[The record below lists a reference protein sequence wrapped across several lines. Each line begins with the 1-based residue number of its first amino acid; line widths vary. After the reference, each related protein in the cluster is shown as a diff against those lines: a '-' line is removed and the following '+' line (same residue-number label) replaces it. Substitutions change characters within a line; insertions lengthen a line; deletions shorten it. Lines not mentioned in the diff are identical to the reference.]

1 METPPGLIYYPD
13 DRPGISRRRAGRGWS
28 YRAPDG
34 TRIDDAEE
42 RERLN
47 ALAVPPAY
55 TEVWISPKVNG
66 HLQATGLDAET
77 RKQYRYHPDWTAHRA
92 QTKFDGLAEFGAALP
107 ALRSRLHRV
116 LTGGADGPEFAIAA
130 CLRLIDRAALRVGS
144 PDYAEDRKVY
154 GAVTLRTRHL
164 SLTDDEISLKFRAK
178 GGQVVEQTLRD
189 ATLQAALEEL
199 SDLPGGDVMVWEGAD
214 GPHRIGPDHVNEW
227 LREATGLDATAK
239 TFRTWAGSAAAMGVA
254 LRGERPSIKAMADA
268 AAERLHNT
276 PTIARNSYIHPD
288 VIALSEGGRTEAPDR
303 PTGLRRDERALLH
316 LLNC

>member
-13 DRPGISRRRAGRGWS
+13 DRPGITRRRAGRGWS

-34 TRIDDAEE
+34 TRIADAGE
-42 RERLN
+42 RKRLN

-107 ALRSRLHRV
+107 ALRARIHRV
-116 LTGGADGPEFAIAA
+116 LTGGAEGPEFAIAA

-144 PDYAEDRKVY
+144 PDYAEDRRTY

-164 SLTDDEISLKFRAK
+164 TLGGEGIALKFRAK
-178 GGQVVEQTLRD
+178 GGQMVKDTLRD

-199 SDLPGGDVMVWEGAD
+199 SDLPGGDLMVWEDGD
-214 GPHRIGPDHVNEW
+214 GPRRIGPEHVNEW
-227 LREATGLDATAK
+227 LRAATGLDATAK
-239 TFRTWAGSAAAMGVA
+239 TFRTWAGSAAAVGVA
-254 LRGERPSIKAMADA
+254 LNADRPTIKAMAEA
-268 AAERLHNT
+268 AAARLHNT
-276 PTIARNSYIHPD
+276 PTIARNSYIHPA
-288 VIALSEGGRTEAPDR
+288 VIALAQGGKLRAPDT

-316 LLNC
+316 LLRG